1 MGRDEPGSYHPRR
14 WSPPTYSVND
24 QGKVVGG
31 YLPTGPHNWGRWG
44 EDDRCGTL
52 NTITPDL
59 VVRAA
64 GLVSRGRTFS
74 LALPISGDA
83 PRWWGRRAPLH
94 YFTMTGSDA
103 VTGLPHSGTEPG
115 VTFTDDYLDM
125 ALQAS
130 TQWDGFA
137 HWSVQDCLY
146 NGFWAGSITS
156 AGSHDLEVSAWKDK
170 IVGRGVLLDV
180 ARFSGVDPLPPGT
193 AITAE
198 VLDATAK
205 QQDVTVGTGDIVLVR
220 TGHLAHWYELT
231 SDDERSRWGG
241 HAPGLSRSTV
251 SWLHELDIAA
261 LASDT
266 QGVEVAPN
274 EEPIVRPHPLH
285 QAALIDLGLPLGELW
300 WLEDLARDC
309 AEDGAYEFLLVAP
322 PLNLPGAVGSVL
334 NPQAL
339 K

>member
-52 NTITPDL
+52 NTITPEL

-64 GLVSRGRTFS
+64 GLVTQGKTFS

-103 VTGLPHSGTEPG
+103 ITGLPHSGTESG

-130 TQWDGFA
+130 TQWDGLA

-146 NGFWAGSITS
+146 NGFWAGNITS
-156 AGSHDLEVSAWKDK
+156 AGSNDLEVSAWKDK

-180 ARFSGVDPLPPGT
+180 ARFMDVDRLRPGT

-198 VLDATAK
+198 MLDATAE
-205 QQDVTVGTGDIVLVR
+205 QQNVAVEAGDIVLVR
-220 TGHLAHWYELT
+220 T
-231 SDDERSRWGG
+231 G

-251 SWLHELDIAA
+251 PWLHEHDIAA

-274 EEPIVRPHPLH
+274 EEPVVRPHPLH

-300 WLEDLARDC
+300 WLEELSQDC
-309 AEDGAYEFLLVAP
+309 AGDGVYEFLLVAP
-322 PLNLPGAVGSVL
+322 PLNIPGAVGSVL